1 MILGA
6 LLLAVGFVLGVAGA
20 AVPSLI
26 PVWNAPEH
34 ERLRMIA
41 ERRRPWQF
49 SALAFAASIAAVAT
63 GLGPVS
69 VSFDQ
74 AGGGGAAW
82 VGFAAFM
89 LATALAL
96 PVFAY
101 RFTVTTRIAYTVAD
115 GGDIPVWYRSASG
128 WVFLLLVGYVA
139 LASLGLVAYGFS
151 VVSTEVLPNWSGWVL
166 IGLGTAFI
174 VSSAIVKDIYPVEPH
189 LGTGLIALLLL
200 IQT

>member
-20 AVPSLI
+20 AVPPLI
-26 PVWNAPEH
+26 PVWNAPEQ

-41 ERRRPWQF
+41 EQRRPWRF
-49 SALAFAASIAAVAT
+49 SALAFAASIAAVAA

-69 VSFDQ
+69 ASFDQ

-101 RFTVTTRIAYTVAD
+101 RITVTTRIARTVAD
-115 GGDIPVWYRSASG
+115 GGDIPVWYRSVSD

-151 VVSTEVLPNWSGWVL
+151 IVSTEVLPNWSGWTL

-174 VSSAIVKDIYPVEPH
+174 VSSAIVKDIYPIEPH
-189 LGTGLIALLLL
+189 LGTGLIALLIL